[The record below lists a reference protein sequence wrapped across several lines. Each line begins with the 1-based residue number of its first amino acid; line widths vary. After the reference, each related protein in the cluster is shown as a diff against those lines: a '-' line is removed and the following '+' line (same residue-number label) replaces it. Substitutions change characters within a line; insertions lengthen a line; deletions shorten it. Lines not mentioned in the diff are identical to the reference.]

1 MRSQRQNYACH
12 LAPRR
17 QQRRSDSQLTGS
29 AARKP
34 GSRNAIRR
42 GRLFFRHGL
51 GRVAPSLSLAREVYL
66 DRREDVRLRLEP
78 RGRHSR
84 GSFILPRKLPAER
97 PLNFGGFGVHGGGFS
112 CFICVFVV
120 LLSKSR
126 PALLQNLV
134 VSDPLERASNTRRPG
149 YDTAGPLDAPS

>member
-1 MRSQRQNYACH
+1 
-12 LAPRR
+12 
-17 QQRRSDSQLTGS
+17 
-29 AARKP
+29 
-34 GSRNAIRR
+34 
-42 GRLFFRHGL
+42 L

-126 PALLQNLV
+126 PALLRNLV

-149 YDTAGPLDAPS
+149 LRYSRPIRRAELKSAGEIRPPPSDGSTGAVAHAPRTCRLPHPNLSVALLVQPVYSRACS